1 MIELR
6 EVTIHIGDCQL
17 ENVSLTID
25 TGQYAVLM
33 GRTGL
38 GKTTLL
44 EAICGLRKISS
55 GRILIQG
62 TDVTDWSPGDRSI
75 GYVPQDLALFPTMSV
90 ADHLAFAMRLRKQP
104 QAAINARVDEMA
116 NLLGITHLLPRGV
129 THLSGGEAQRV
140 ALGRALA
147 FGPAVL
153 LLDEPLSALDEAT
166 KDEMHQMLHS
176 IKSHNQVTTIHVT
189 HNSEEAK
196 ALADI
201 VFLLDSGTIKQRS
214 YSHKIK

>member
-6 EVTIHIGDCQL
+6 NVTIHIGDCHL

-25 TGQYAVLM
+25 TEQYAVLM
-33 GRTGL
+33 GRTGF

-90 ADHLAFAMRLRKQP
+90 ADHLAFAMRLRKP
-104 QAAINARVDEMA
+104 EPVPVRSAARE
-116 NLLGITHLLPRGV
+116 TGV
-129 THLSGGEAQRV
+129 SCV
-140 ALGRALA
+140 
-147 FGPAVL
+147 
-153 LLDEPLSALDEAT
+153 
-166 KDEMHQMLHS
+166 
-176 IKSHNQVTTIHVT
+176 
-189 HNSEEAK
+189 
-196 ALADI
+196 
-201 VFLLDSGTIKQRS
+201 
-214 YSHKIK
+214 